1 MLPLCPEQSGG
12 HLRSSRHNK
21 RSLFIRYNEHTH
33 PYGRGAQRNR
43 KGRRTLEKQEQN
55 SICREIGARTGGDI
69 YIGVVGPVRSGKS
82 TFIKQFMEQ
91 LVLPAMSGSAAARER
106 ARDELPQSAA
116 GRTIMT
122 TEPKF
127 IPETAVPLQLEGGGA
142 CRVRLIDCVGYM
154 VEGAM
159 GHEEDAKPRM
169 VKSPWFEQEVPFDL
183 AAETG
188 TRKVICEH
196 STIGV
201 VVTTDGSISD
211 IPRAGYAEAEKRVVT
226 ELEALG
232 KPYIIL
238 LNSTHPDAPETRQLA
253 EGMARDYHRTV
264 LPVSC
269 VDLDAAMLG
278 EILRR
283 VLYEFPVQEL
293 DFALPRWVT
302 MLEPGHWLQAQVY
315 TAAMQLAERVSRMK
329 DLPAGTDAPALE
341 CEAVQRSAVAGADL
355 AAGSVRVSVELKP
368 EIFYQV
374 LSEQTGLDIG
384 DEAGLMPCIME
395 LARAKRAYEKVRSA
409 LEQVEATGY
418 GIVMPSIDELH
429 LEPPEIVHQDGR
441 CGVRLQACAPS
452 IQMMKATIHTELSP
466 IVGTEKQS
474 EDLVQSL
481 LADFADDPVQLW
493 ESNIFGKSLHELVN
507 DGLQNKLLHIPQ
519 EARTRLQ
526 ETLERVINEGCTGL
540 ICILI

>member
-211 IPRAGYAEAEKRVVT
+211 IPRAGYAEAERRVVT

-341 CEAVQRSAVAGADL
+341 CDAVQRSAVAGADL

>member
-1 MLPLCPEQSGG
+1 MKTVEIYTDGACSGNPGPGGWGAILRYRETEKELSGG
-12 HLRSSRHNK
+12 AADTTN
-21 RSLFIRYNEHTH
+21 
-33 PYGRGAQRNR
+33 NR
-43 KGRRTLEKQEQN
+43 
-55 SICREIGARTGGDI
+55 
-69 YIGVVGPVRSGKS
+69 
-82 TFIKQFMEQ
+82 ME
-91 LVLPAMSGSAAARER
+91 L
-106 ARDELPQSAA
+106 
-116 GRTIMT
+116 
-122 TEPKF
+122 
-127 IPETAVPLQLEGGGA
+127 TAVIEALALLKESCVVELYSDSKYVIDGLSKGWAKGWQKRGWIKSDKKPALNPDLWE
-142 CRVRLIDCVGYM
+142 RLLALTDRHEMHYHWVK
-154 VEGAM
+154 
-159 GHEEDAKPRM
+159 GHEENEKPRM
-169 VKSPWFEQEVPFDL
+169 VKSPWFEREVPFDL

-211 IPRAGYAEAEKRVVT
+211 IPRAGYAEAEKRVIT

-253 EGMARDYHRTV
+253 EGMARDYRRTV

-293 DFALPRWVT
+293 DFALPHWVT

-315 TAAMQLAERVSRMK
+315 AAAMQLAERVSRMK
-329 DLPAGTDAPALE
+329 DLPTGTDAPALE
-341 CEAVQRSAVAGADL
+341 CDAVQRSAVAGADL

>member
-1 MLPLCPEQSGG
+1 MVFVIIKVLSSYDTTSGPAQV
-12 HLRSSRHNK
+12 RC
-21 RSLFIRYNEHTH
+21 TAQT
-33 PYGRGAQRNR
+33 GRGDTALAN
-43 KGRRTLEKQEQN
+43 QEQN
-55 SICREIGARTGGDI
+55 GICREIGARTGGDI

-82 TFIKQFMEQ
+82 TFIKRFMEQ
-91 LVLPAMSGSAAARER
+91 LVLPAIGPAAARER

-127 IPETAVPLQLEGGGA
+127 IPESAVPLALEGGGE
-142 CRVRLIDCVGYM
+142 CSIRLIDCVGYM

-169 VKSPWFEQEVPFDL
+169 VKSPWFDHEVPFDL

-196 STIGV
+196 STIGI
-201 VVTTDGSISD
+201 VVTTDGTVSD
-211 IPRAGYAEAEKRVVT
+211 IPRAGYAATEKRIIE
-226 ELEALG
+226 ELDTLG

-253 EGMARDYHRTV
+253 EGMARDYDHTV

-269 VDLDAAMLG
+269 VDLDAAALG
-278 EILRR
+278 DILRQ

-302 MLEPGHWLQAQVY
+302 MLENGHWLQTQVY
-315 TAAMQLAERVSRMK
+315 DAAMQLAGKVARMK
-329 DLPAGTDAPALE
+329 DVPAGNDAPALE
-341 CEAVQRSAVAGADL
+341 CDAVQRSAISGIDL
-355 AAGSVRVSVELKP
+355 ANGIVRITVELKP

-374 LSEQTGLDIG
+374 LSEQTGLTIG

-395 LARAKRAYEKVRSA
+395 LARAKREYEKVRSA

-418 GIVMPSIDELH
+418 GIVMPSVSELR
-429 LEPPEIVHQDGR
+429 LEQPEIVKQGSSY
-441 CGVRLQACAPS
+441 GVRLEASAPS

-474 EDLVQSL
+474 EDLAHSL
-481 LADFADDPVQLW
+481 LQGFADDPEKLW

-507 DGLQNKLLHIPQ
+507 EGLQNKLLHMPQ

>member
-1 MLPLCPEQSGG
+1 MP
-12 HLRSSRHNK
+12 RAKRRAFKIVRHNK

-82 TFIKQFMEQ
+82 TFIKRFMEQ

-159 GHEEDAKPRM
+159 GHEENDKPRM
-169 VKSPWFEQEVPFDL
+169 VKSPWFDEEIPFDL

-188 TRKVICEH
+188 TRKVIRDH
-196 STIGV
+196 STIGI
-201 VVTTDGSISD
+201 VVTTDGTISE
-211 IPRAGYAEAEKRVVT
+211 IPRENYIPAEKRVID

-232 KPYIIL
+232 KPFVIL
-238 LNSTHPDAPETRQLA
+238 LNSTHPDAPETKQLA
-253 EGMARDYHRTV
+253 EGMARDYDHTV

-302 MLEPGHWLQAQVY
+302 MLESGHWLQTQVY
-315 TAAMQLAERVSRMK
+315 AAAMQLAERVSRMK

>member
-1 MLPLCPEQSGG
+1 MA
-12 HLRSSRHNK
+12 N
-21 RSLFIRYNEHTH
+21 
-33 PYGRGAQRNR
+33 
-43 KGRRTLEKQEQN
+43 QEQN
-55 SICREIGARTGGDI
+55 GICREIGARTGGDI

-82 TFIKQFMEQ
+82 TFIKRFMEQ
-91 LVLPAMSGSAAARER
+91 LVLPAIGPAAARER

-127 IPETAVPLQLEGGGA
+127 IPETAVPLQLEGGGE

-159 GHEEDAKPRM
+159 GHEENDKPRM
-169 VKSPWFEQEVPFDL
+169 VKSPWFDHEVPFDL

-196 STIGV
+196 STIGI
-201 VVTTDGSISD
+201 VVTTDGSVSD
-211 IPRAGYAEAEKRVVT
+211 IPREGYARTEKRIVE
-226 ELEALG
+226 ELDALG

-238 LNSTHPDAPETRQLA
+238 LNSTHPDAPETKQLA
-253 EGMARDYHRTV
+253 EGMARDYDHTV

-269 VDLDAAMLG
+269 VDLDAEALG
-278 EILRR
+278 SILRQ

-302 MLEPGHWLQAQVY
+302 MLENGHWLQTQVY
-315 TAAMQLAERVSRMK
+315 DAAMQLAAKVSRMK
-329 DLPAGTDAPALE
+329 DVPSGTDAPALE
-341 CEAVQRSAVAGADL
+341 CDAVQRSAISGIDL
-355 AAGSVRVSVELKP
+355 ANGSVRITVELKP
-368 EIFYQV
+368 TV
-374 LSEQTGLDIG
+374 SEL
-384 DEAGLMPCIME
+384 
-395 LARAKRAYEKVRSA
+395 K
-409 LEQVEATGY
+409 LEQPQ
-418 GIVMPSIDELH
+418 IVR
-429 LEPPEIVHQDGR
+429 QGTNY
-441 CGVRLQACAPS
+441 GVRLEACAPS
-452 IQMMKATIHTELSP
+452 IQMMKATIHTEISP

-474 EDLVQSL
+474 EDLARSL
-481 LADFADDPVQLW
+481 LAGFEDDPEKLW

-507 DGLQNKLLHIPQ
+507 EGLQNKLLHMPQ

>member
-12 HLRSSRHNK
+12 HLRSFRHNK

-341 CEAVQRSAVAGADL
+341 CDAVQRSAVAGADL

>member
-302 MLEPGHWLQAQVY
+302 MLESGHWLQTQVY
-315 TAAMQLAERVSRMK
+315 AAAMQLAERVSRMK

-341 CEAVQRSAVAGADL
+341 CDAVQRSAVAGADL